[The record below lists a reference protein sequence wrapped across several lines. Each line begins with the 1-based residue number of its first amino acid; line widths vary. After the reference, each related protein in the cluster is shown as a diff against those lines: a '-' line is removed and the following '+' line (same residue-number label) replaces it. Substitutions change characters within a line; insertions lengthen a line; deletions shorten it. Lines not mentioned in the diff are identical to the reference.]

1 MYDIVIAVLF
11 HLRHFCVTMTTGQ
24 LIVVFGALR
33 HLEYNLC
40 HDLDVFV

>member
-1 MYDIVIAVLF
+1 MYDIVIVVLF

-33 HLEYNLC
+33 HLEYIMS
-40 HDLDVFV
+40 